1 MVQRIESSGKLEEIE
16 GFVESVEAES
26 NTVGTTQY
34 HVLIRPTNVEVKG
47 KTGRFHE
54 WVPMSKT
61 ATEETV
67 PHGSVM
73 ERYITHMEI
82 AVPAIKKAP
91 TIKSAFALLVGKKFR
106 FQRMKLGR
114 DYDGNPAREYLVP
127 VAQL

>member
-1 MVQRIESSGKLEEIE
+1 MVMRMESSGKLEEIE
-16 GFVESVEAES
+16 GFVESVESES
-26 NTVGTTQY
+26 NTVGSAQY
-34 HVLIRPTNVEVKG
+34 HLVIRPTNVEVKG

-73 ERYITHMEI
+73 ERYLTHMEI
-82 AVPAIKKAP
+82 AVPAVKKAA
-91 TIKSAFALLVGKKFR
+91 TIKAAFNLLVGKKFR

-127 VAQL
+127 VAQM